1 MEDVVTSL
9 GKCLAIA
16 NPQAKHGVTGTML
29 PAVRQLM
36 NGVIDYE
43 MVLSQAPQDAAR
55 IAREARGVDTVIAVG
70 GDGTVHEVLNGLMAR
85 PADDRPALALLP
97 TGSGNDYRRTLGIAT
112 DLATAVRQIAGGE
125 RRRMDVGT
133 VNGTYF
139 ANSLAIGMD
148 ARVTAKAVELKITTG
163 WSGLPLYLRAL
174 MYVLFKQLYPHKV
187 TVSID
192 GGEPY
197 DLEMLLV
204 AFTNGPT
211 YGGGFFI
218 TPDAVGDDGQLDM
231 CLIDPLPL
239 AEALWRLPFVIAGKH
254 TGMRP
259 VHMSRHSHVVLTSDT
274 PIEGQVDG
282 ETMLENSYDIGI
294 EPAAIEVVVP
304 AEHR

>member
-1 MEDVVTSL
+1 MTSL

-16 NPQAKHGVTGTML
+16 NPQAKHGVTSTVL
-29 PAVRQLM
+29 PAVRQLLD
-36 NGVIDYE
+36 GVIDYE

-55 IAREARGVDTVIAVG
+55 IAREITGVDTVIAVG
-70 GDGTVHEVLNGLMAR
+70 GDGTVHEVLNGLMSR
-85 PADDRPALALLP
+85 PAHDRPAMTLLP

-112 DLATAVRQIAGGE
+112 DLSTAVRQIAGGV
-125 RRRMDVGT
+125 RKRMDVGT

-139 ANSLAIGMD
+139 ANSLSIGMD
-148 ARVTAKAVELKITTG
+148 ARVTAKAVELKVTTG

-174 MYVLFKQLYPHKV
+174 MYVLFKQLYPHH
-187 TVSID
+187 VSVSMD
-192 GGEPY
+192 GAEPH
-197 DLEMLLV
+197 DLDMLLV

-218 TPDAVGDDGQLDM
+218 TPDAAGDDGQLDM

-254 TGMRP
+254 TRMRP
-259 VHMSRHSHVVLTSDT
+259 VHMSRHTHVLLTSET

-282 ETMLENSYDIGI
+282 ETMLERSYDIGVL
-294 EPAAIEVVVP
+294 PAAVEVIVP
-304 AEHR
+304 AERR